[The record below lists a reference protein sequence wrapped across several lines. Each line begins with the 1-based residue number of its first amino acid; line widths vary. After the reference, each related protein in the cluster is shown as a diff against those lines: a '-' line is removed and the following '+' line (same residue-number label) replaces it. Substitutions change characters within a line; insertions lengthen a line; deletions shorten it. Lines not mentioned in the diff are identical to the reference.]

1 MSSEAIKALLIED
14 NPGDQLLMQE
24 MLGDTE
30 RAFLELECVERLS
43 TGLARLG
50 AGDIDI
56 VLLDLTLPDSMG
68 LDTFIH
74 FQTQAPQVPVI
85 VLTGLDDEEVAVQAV
100 REGAQDYLFKGQF
113 YDDVLIRAIRYAIE
127 RKRTEETLRQRTI
140 ELQARNAELDAFAH
154 TVAHDLKNPLGAIIG
169 FADLLVRKHDQVPP
183 HRQVQYLEFI
193 LQGSQ
198 KMSDII
204 EALLL
209 LSQVRTQ
216 EVEIVPL
223 DMEEIIAEVL
233 QRLAPMIDQY
243 QAEVTLPDAW
253 PTALGYAPWIEE
265 VWINYINNAL
275 KYGGQLPQV
284 QIGVSASSVEDC
296 AGSDARPMIRFWVR
310 DNGPGLTSPQCAQLF
325 TPFTRLG
332 QNHVEGHGLGLSIVQ
347 RIVEKI
353 GGTVGVASEV
363 GKGSTFSFTLPAAMP

>member
-14 NPGDQLLMQE
+14 NPGDQLLMRE
-24 MLGDTE
+24 MLGDTDS
-30 RAFLELECVERLS
+30 AFLELECTDRLS
-43 TGLARLG
+43 TGLARLK

-68 LDTFIH
+68 LDTFID
-74 FQTQAPQVPVI
+74 FQVQAPRVPVI

-113 YDDVLIRAIRYAIE
+113 YGDLLIRAIRYAIE
-127 RKRTEETLRQRTI
+127 RKHTEETLRQRTI

-183 HRQVQYLEFI
+183 SRRAQYLEFI

-209 LSQVRTQ
+209 LSQVRTR
-216 EVEIVPL
+216 EAELVPL
-223 DMEEIIAEVL
+223 DMGEIMAEVI

-243 QAEVTLPDAW
+243 KAELMLPDTW
-253 PTALGYAPWIEE
+253 PVVLGYAPWIEE
-265 VWINYINNAL
+265 VWINYINNAI
-275 KYGGQLPQV
+275 KYGGQPPHIE
-284 QIGVSASSVEDC
+284 IGTSVE
-296 AGSDARPMIRFWVR
+296 PTQVEMVRFWVQ
-310 DNGPGLTSPQCAQLF
+310 DNGPGLTSQECAQLF

-353 GGTVGVASEV
+353 GGSVGVESEV
-363 GKGSTFSFTLPAAMP
+363 GKGSTFSFTLPAAVS